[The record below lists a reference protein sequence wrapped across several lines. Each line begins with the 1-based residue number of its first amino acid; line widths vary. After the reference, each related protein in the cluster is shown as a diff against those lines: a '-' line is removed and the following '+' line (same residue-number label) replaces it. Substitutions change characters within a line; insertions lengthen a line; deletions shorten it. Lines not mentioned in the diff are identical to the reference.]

1 MKATLGVFSL
11 AGILLAGCGT
21 TKPEQGD
28 EAAGDHNLPKL
39 EDGTALS
46 ADLPQTKE
54 KSSELE
60 PATHEPLNIVDL
72 FPPEPAVSPNPPERG
87 DAETTK
93 GEDPDGASSK
103 EGAKSSSLDKESPDP
118 TDTSTSPIDLPSLP
132 PATKPNPSDADP
144 EKPEPPEPKADPE
157 PAKPLPEEKNDAP
170 SPDDA
175 AGPNDPVAPVE
186 PPANEPNSSGGDPN
200 PTEDPEPKPDLA
212 LPERTEGNP
221 EQPDAKD
228 QDRSPLAELFR
239 RKPSRSTVVFSEEE
253 VGEEDP
259 EGPRER
265 KSIGFSSPTD
275 SSPSSSAE
283 PDRTIGFSDKPDL
296 EPSELKEI
304 IHQTLSR
311 KDARWNYDALA
322 FWLLRSEV
330 NVKQGKEGTDITYD
344 SVQSW
349 LQGNLPEGAKLPD
362 FTPRDYTLFK
372 AWIESHGGEAAV
384 RAQGPNDVPSYDALM
399 DWLKRKPADAGTG
412 DASSESKAEADY
424 SKLMQWLRRSREP

>member
-1 MKATLGVFSL
+1 M
-11 AGILLAGCGT
+11 
-21 TKPEQGD
+21 PE
-28 EAAGDHNLPKL
+28 
-39 EDGTALS
+39 
-46 ADLPQTKE
+46 E
-54 KSSELE
+54 K
-60 PATHEPLNIVDL
+60 N
-72 FPPEPAVSPNPPERG
+72 
-87 DAETTK
+87 DA
-93 GEDPDGASSK
+93 P
-103 EGAKSSSLDKESPDP
+103 SPDDAAAP
-118 TDTSTSPIDLPSLP
+118 NDPVAPVEP
-132 PATKPNPSDADP
+132 PANEPNPSDADP

-175 AGPNDPVAPVE
+175 TGPNDPVAPEE
-186 PPANEPNSSGGDPN
+186 PPANEPNPSGDDPN

-212 LPERTEGNP
+212 LPARTEGNP

-253 VGEEDP
+253 AGEEEP

-296 EPSELKEI
+296 DPSELKEI

-349 LQGNLPEGAKLPD
+349 LQGNLPEGAKLPE